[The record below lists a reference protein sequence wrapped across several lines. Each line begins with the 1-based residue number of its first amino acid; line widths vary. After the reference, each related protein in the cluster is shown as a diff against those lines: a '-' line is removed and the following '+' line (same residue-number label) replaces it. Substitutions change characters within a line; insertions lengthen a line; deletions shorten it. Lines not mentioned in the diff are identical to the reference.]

1 MALARTATQ
10 TIVTLDLEGVLV
22 PEIWIA
28 VAETTG
34 IPALRR
40 TTRDEPDY
48 DKLMQGRLAILDEHG
63 LGMSA
68 IEDVISSLSPLEGA
82 RAFLDEL
89 RSVTQVVILS
99 DTFEQ
104 FGRPLMRHLG
114 MPTLVCHRLVV
125 DNDRIVDYELRLDDQ
140 KRRAV
145 EAFQALNYRVIAAGD
160 SYNDTAMLG
169 AAEHGFL
176 FHAPDNV
183 KREFPQFPALDNYD
197 ELLLRIRAIL

>member
-1 MALARTATQ
+1 
-10 TIVTLDLEGVLV
+10 
-22 PEIWIA
+22 
-28 VAETTG
+28 
-34 IPALRR
+34 
-40 TTRDEPDY
+40 
-48 DKLMQGRLAILDEHG
+48 MQGRLAILEENG
-63 LGMSA
+63 LTMSA
-68 IEDVISSLSPLEGA
+68 IENVIASLTPLQGA

-89 RSVTQVVILS
+89 RSLTQVVILS

-160 SYNDTAMLG
+160 SYNDTAMLS
-169 AAEHGFL
+169 AAQHGFL

-183 KREFPQFPALDNYD
+183 RREFPQFPALDSYD
-197 ELLLRIRAIL
+197 DLLSHIRAVL